1 MPNVLVETESQ
12 QLFVRYNLSEFLYKI
27 ESSVQNRVWGT
38 ISDYEIQVVH
48 AKSSTRRETERNRR
62 RRPSAGGGAE
72 ELDV

>member
-38 ISDYEIQVVH
+38 TSEYEIQVVH
-48 AKSSTRRETERNRR
+48 A
-62 RRPSAGGGAE
+62 
-72 ELDV
+72 